1 MLKGNKGEWSEIY
14 AFCYLLSHG
23 ILRAADKDLNP
34 TDEYFPVLRIIRE
47 EGRGVT
53 LNYYPANQEWDT
65 IKVFH
70 GDTLLKS
77 IDKHELESISRVLLD
92 RIPVGERAF
101 TISEAEQFF
110 DSIYIQKLKAD
121 SAHKQDIDIQIHDV
135 HTGINPV
142 CGFSIK
148 SYLGSNP
155 TLVNPGKNTN
165 FVYTVSG
172 CNESIAAEVNAI
184 ATRTK
189 IIDRL
194 VYLSEAGCDIEC
206 TNEMMSAQFKEN
218 LEFVD
223 SRMPEIISHVL
234 LVAYRAGVK
243 KLSKAVELIKKENP
257 LGYSNPN
264 MYEYKMKKLLC
275 ACALGM
281 TPERQWEGAED
292 ANGGYIVVKRD
303 GSVVCYHIYNRTDF
317 EQYLYDYTCFDT
329 PSTSRYE
336 YMSVYEENGLYKLKL
351 NLQIRFVR

>member
-34 TDEYFPVLRIIRE
+34 TNVFFPILKILRE
-47 EGRGVT
+47 EDRGTV
-53 LNYYPANQEWDT
+53 LNYYPANADWNE
-65 IKVFH
+65 IKVFN
-70 GDTLLKS
+70 GNTLLGTVSKEEMDN
-77 IDKHELESISRVLLD
+77 IVATLLD
-92 RIPVGERAF
+92 KIPSGERAF
-101 TISEAEQFF
+101 TIPEVEQFF
-110 DSIYIQKLKAD
+110 NGIHIHKLKAD
-121 SAHKQDIDIQIHDV
+121 SAHKQDIDVQIHDI
-135 HTGINPV
+135 HTGIDPV

-148 SYLGSNP
+148 SYLGSRP

-165 FVYTVSG
+165 FVYTIDG
-172 CNESIAAEVNAI
+172 CDEEVAEQVNSID
-184 ATRTK
+184 TRTK
-189 IIDRL
+189 IIDRIGHL
-194 VYLSEAGCDIEC
+194 GATGCTISC
-206 TNEMMSAQFKEN
+206 SNEMISAQFKEN

-223 SRMPEIISHVL
+223 SKMPEIVSHVL
-234 LVAYRAGVK
+234 LIAYRNGVK
-243 KLSKAVELIKKENP
+243 KLSQAVELIKAENP

-281 TPERQWEGAED
+281 TPEKHWEGAED

-329 PSTSRYE
+329 PSTTRYE
-336 YMSVYEENGLYKLKL
+336 YMSVYEENGIYKLKL
-351 NLQIRFVR
+351 NLQIRFV